1 MGMVVRPEDY
11 KQDILKLYMEENYTQ
26 AQIIRYFQEHYGVEL
41 KRSTLSDFLKDQPK
55 PGRGEREEEGALAR
69 VLASTEA
76 RAEVQTAGHE
86 TALAHVAKA
95 TAEEVID
102 RLAQLIE
109 GVQQLKREGDSHYG
123 ELHGK
128 IDGLRKQLRG
138 EVPRST
144 LRRIWGRTIAA
155 WFLVF
160 ALFFIW
166 QPTLIPTSALWVRGQ
181 GNALWSTV
189 SGWLWV
195 PSAVPAK
202 PAKKAG
208 R

>member
-1 MGMVVRPEDY
+1 MSRVVHPEEH
-11 KQDILKLYMEENYTQ
+11 KQEILKLYMEEDYTQ
-26 AQIIRYFQEHYGVEL
+26 AQIIRYFQEKYNAEL
-41 KRSTLSDFLKDQPK
+41 KRSTLSDFLKGLPK
-55 PGRGEREEEGALAR
+55 LGRVEREEEGALDR

-76 RAEVQTAGHE
+76 RAEGQTAGHD
-86 TALAHVAKA
+86 TRLAQVAKA
-95 TAEEVID
+95 TADEVID
-102 RLAQLIE
+102 RLAQLVE
-109 GVQQLKREGDSHYG
+109 GVQQLKREADSHYG
-123 ELHGK
+123 ELGGK

-144 LRRIWGRTIAA
+144 LRRIWVRTVAA
-155 WFLVF
+155 WLLVLT
-160 ALFFIW
+160 LFFIW
-166 QPTLIPTSALWVRGQ
+166 QPMLIPSTALWVRGQ

-195 PSAVPAK
+195 PSTVPAK

>member
-1 MGMVVRPEDY
+1 MVRILLVDDHPVVRHGIRTILVERLKGAVVGEAGDAQSALIQVRDNPWDVVVA
-11 KQDILKLYMEENYTQ
+11 DISLPGASGLDLIKELRRSHPSLPTLVVSMHPATQ
-26 AQIIRYFQEHYGVEL
+26 FARRAVE
-41 KRSTLSDFLKDQPK
+41 TW
-55 PGRGEREEEGALAR
+55 
-69 VLASTEA
+69 
-76 RAEVQTAGHE
+76 
-86 TALAHVAKA
+86 
-95 TAEEVID
+95 
-102 RLAQLIE
+102 
-109 GVQQLKREGDSHYG
+109 
-123 ELHGK
+123 

-155 WFLVF
+155 WFLVLTL
-160 ALFFIW
+160 LFVW
-166 QPTLIPTSALWVRGQ
+166 QPMLIPTTALWVRGQ

-195 PSAVPAK
+195 PSVVPAK